1 MTVPCT
7 ESHRLERIEKK
18 QDRIL
23 SILEGNG
30 ANGVVTK
37 VALNRQSISRMWW
50 WVGGISLAIIG
61 VAFFVI
67 RSSLV

>member
-7 ESHRLERIEKK
+7 ESHRLERIETK

-30 ANGVVTK
+30 SDGLVTK
-37 VALNRQSISRMWW
+37 VAVHRTYFKLVAAIGGPIIVFLMARLVWT
-50 WVGGISLAIIG
+50 WVQ
-61 VAFFVI
+61 
-67 RSSLV
+67 